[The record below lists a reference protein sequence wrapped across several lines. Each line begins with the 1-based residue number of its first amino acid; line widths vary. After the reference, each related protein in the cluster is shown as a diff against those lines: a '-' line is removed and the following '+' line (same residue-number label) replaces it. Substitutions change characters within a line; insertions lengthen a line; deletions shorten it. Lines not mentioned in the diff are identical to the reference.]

1 VSHDLSGSIRLVA
14 ATPKDVDAAFAVYRA
29 CISALLARGIRQWDD
44 VYPDRAVAAA
54 AATRGDLFL
63 LVDDGGT
70 IGSVILNAIQA
81 PEYAAVP
88 WRCPEPVL
96 VIHTLVI
103 DPGRQGAGLG
113 RAAMACCE
121 AFGRARGFATVR
133 LDAFPGNPAA
143 IALYDRLG
151 YEYRGDIHFD
161 FKPPGHQRYR
171 VYEKPL

>member
-1 VSHDLSGSIRLVA
+1 MRLVA
-14 ATPKDVDAAFAVYRA
+14 ATPDHVDAVFAIYRA
-29 CISALLARGIRQWDD
+29 CIAALLARGVRQWDD

-54 AATRGDLFL
+54 AAARGDLFL
-63 LVDDGGT
+63 LVDDGGAL
-70 IGSVILNAIQA
+70 GSVILNSIQA
-81 PEYAAVP
+81 PEYAAIA
-88 WRCPEPVL
+88 WRYPEPAL

-103 DPGRQGAGLG
+103 DPQRQGAGLG

-151 YEYRGDIHFD
+151 YEHRGEVRFD
-161 FKPPGHQRYR
+161 FKPPGHEVYR
-171 VYEKPL
+171 VYEKRL